1 MKFKLNERPFE
12 SRLNVGFS
20 SWQLTGATT
29 MVMINVRKIQLKGLF
44 QMDNINISVLLNV
57 DNINI
62 VGLIVCIQLRSA
74 RKKYF

>member
-1 MKFKLNERPFE
+1 MKLNERPFE

-20 SWQLTGATT
+20 SWQLTGAIT
-29 MVMINVRKIQLKGLF
+29 MVMRNVRKIQLKGLF
-44 QMDNINISVLLNV
+44 HIDSLNICVLLNV

-62 VGLIVCIQLRSA
+62 VGLIVFIQLRSA